1 MNQEQIRTF
10 LLIVII
16 LTLVVIYLVY
26 VLISFFFMHQF
37 KHKIITTL
45 DSINVLLY
53 QKYETLDMSAHS
65 LFSQGYENPR
75 LIEFDSKNQFKNYK
89 SVAANKLEVIYN
101 DSESIYTIVKSVVV
115 NLKTSDDIKTIT
127 GYLNTID
134 QLNVK
139 YFETVQLYNT
149 YVVGYNYW
157 RNLFFT
163 KWIKVLFRKEE
174 IDTIK

>member
-37 KHKIITTL
+37 KHKIVTAL
-45 DSINVLLY
+45 ASINVLLY
-53 QKYETLDMSAHS
+53 QKYETLDMSAHF
-65 LFSQGYENPR
+65 LFTQGYENPK

-89 SVAANKLEVIYN
+89 SVEAKELEGIYN
-101 DSESIYTIVKSVVV
+101 DSEAIYMIVKSVVA
-115 NLKTSDDIKTIT
+115 NLKTSDDLKTIT

-134 QLNVK
+134 QLNIK
-139 YFETVQLYNT
+139 YFETIQLYNT

-163 KWIKVLFRKEE
+163 KWIKVLFKKEE